1 MKRLARCLSSLLICC
16 AVLTLAACRTTPAT
30 AINPNDPFQH
40 INEDA
45 FRFNDKLDKAF
56 IKPLAEG
63 YQAVLPK
70 FIRIGISNFFD
81 NLYQPETMGQD
92 VLQGNVGWFLSDTW
106 RFVINTTV
114 GIGGLFDVAKHIGLP
129 QHSND
134 FGLTLNTYHIYTP
147 YLVVP
152 LLGPRTVGNTI
163 GIGVDYYIGIQR
175 FVIPTQYTIEMTALY
190 GLNTRAQLLSAEKTA
205 SGLMLNPYAFM
216 RNAYLQNRAYLLKV
230 NKEDPP
236 SWRKKSQD
244 DDEGQWV
251 D

>member
-1 MKRLARCLSSLLICC
+1 MKVLIRGLLLSGFSII
-16 AVLTLAACRTTPAT
+16 LAACQTTPAT
-30 AINPNDPFQH
+30 AIHPNDPFKH
-40 INEDA
+40 INKDA

-56 IKPLAEG
+56 IKPIAQA
-63 YQAVLPK
+63 YQDVLPQ
-70 FIRIGISNFFD
+70 FVRSGISNFFA
-81 NLYQPETMGQD
+81 NLYQPETMAQD
-92 VLQGNVGWFLSDTW
+92 VLQGNGGWFLSDTW

-129 QHSND
+129 QHEND

-152 LLGPRTVGNTI
+152 VLGPRTMGNTI

-175 FVIPTQYTIEMTALY
+175 YVIPSQYTIEVTALY
-190 GLNTRAQLLSAEKTA
+190 GLNARAELLGAEKTA

-216 RNAYLQNRAYLLKV
+216 RNAYLQNRAYLRKI
-230 NKEDPP
+230 NKEGPP
-236 SWRKKSQD
+236 SWHKKPA
-244 DDEGQWV
+244 DDEGEWV